1 MCFFIAIAV
10 PHDAAERVRA
20 EHTVRGMQI
29 APTANASARAAAGPG
44 RVPLLVTTGGCSC
57 DWYKRPAESESEA
70 ASKLAKAK
78 ARYERRGWS
87 KAKIERALAGMTRSP
102 RHDFGLHPVVIELLQ
117 AVARECDSTAVWV
130 HDFAGDVEAE
140 SYTIA
145 KRESWAWPDVAAK
158 AALLASD
165 TLAEIGASRAAT
177 TNEIA

>member
-70 ASKLAKAK
+70 ASKLAKAR
-78 ARYERRGWS
+78 ARYERMGWS
-87 KAKIERALAGMTRSP
+87 KAKIERALEGMSRPP
-102 RHDFGLHPVVIELLQ
+102 RQDFGLHPVVIDLLQ
-117 AVARECDSTAVWV
+117 AVTQDCGSAAIWV
-130 HDFAGDVEAE
+130 HEFSGDVEVE
-140 SYTIA
+140 SYAIA
-145 KRESWAWPDVAAK
+145 RHERWARTEVAARS
-158 AALLASD
+158 AMLATD
-165 TLAEIGASRAAT
+165 TVAEIGA
-177 TNEIA
+177 

>member
-70 ASKLAKAK
+70 ASKLAKAR
-78 ARYERRGWS
+78 ARYERMGWS
-87 KAKIERALAGMTRSP
+87 QAKIERALEGMTRSP

-117 AVARECDSTAVWV
+117 AVARDCGSAAVWV
-130 HDFAGDVEAE
+130 HDFSGDVEAE
-140 SYTIA
+140 PYTIA
-145 KRESWAWPDVAAK
+145 KRERWRQSEVAARSVT
-158 AALLASD
+158 LAPD
-165 TLAEIGASRAAT
+165 TLAEIGA
-177 TNEIA
+177 

>member
-10 PHDAAERVRA
+10 PHNAVERVRA

-70 ASKLAKAK
+70 ASKLAKAR
-78 ARYERRGWS
+78 ARYERMGWS
-87 KAKIERALAGMTRSP
+87 QAKIERVLEGMTRSP

-117 AVARECDSTAVWV
+117 AVARDCGSAAVWV
-130 HDFAGDVEAE
+130 HDFSGDVEAE
-140 SYTIA
+140 PYTIA
-145 KRESWAWPDVAAK
+145 KRERWRQSEVAARS
-158 AALLASD
+158 ATLAPD
-165 TLAEIGASRAAT
+165 TLAEIDA
-177 TNEIA
+177 